1 MIRVLVIGGRGFVG
15 AYVVRALRERGCQV
29 AVSGR
34 GDPLLP
40 LAAAEPGVVVHL
52 GAMNAEDARNAAAAF
67 AGRTGRLVAA
77 SSGDV
82 YLAYGRFTG
91 FEPGP
96 PVAVPLTEEADL
108 RTRLFPYRARAASEG
123 DPLFSYEKILV
134 ERELLGRTG
143 LEAAIIR
150 LPKVYGP
157 ERNADFA
164 TVHAYA
170 DQPHWRWTHGYV
182 ENVASALA
190 LVALHP
196 ALPRRIYNVGEEA
209 TPSVA
214 ERLRRLPPSAIP
226 PSADPA
232 FDFRQDMVMDSS
244 AIRTE
249 LGYREEVD
257 YREGLRRTLA
267 GHLPMTA

>member
-1 MIRVLVIGGRGFVG
+1 VTCRSVSRAVERSIRSTLDGPAMTTSAASGSVVKPRPLPAATGRHVRFFSPSTRSRVDAAHRRLQFRNRLLMIAKNDPLG
-15 AYVVRALRERGCQV
+15 ALLRE
-29 AVSGR
+29 
-34 GDPLLP
+34 LP
-40 LAAAEPGVVVHL
+40 RLAAYEVLAL
-52 GAMNAEDARNAAAAF
+52 GYA
-67 AGRTGRLVAA
+67 T
-77 SSGDV
+77 
-82 YLAYGRFTG
+82 
-91 FEPGP
+91 
-96 PVAVPLTEEADL
+96 
-108 RTRLFPYRARAASEG
+108 
-123 DPLFSYEKILV
+123 IV